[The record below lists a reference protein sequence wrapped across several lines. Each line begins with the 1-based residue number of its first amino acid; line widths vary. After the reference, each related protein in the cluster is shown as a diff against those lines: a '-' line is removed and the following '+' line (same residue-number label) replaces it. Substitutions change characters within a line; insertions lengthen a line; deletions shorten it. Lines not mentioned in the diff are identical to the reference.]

1 MHTERITDPT
11 SVSREEIAAILARG
25 CTPIVQFSRPGYT
38 PELLRSLDALCAEFG
53 VQIQVRFYGYHRDGF
68 DAAALS
74 HLPHVR
80 WLLVDGVMRI
90 DNEECFWHLPSLER
104 LSFGAFEFDRP
115 DFLAGFA
122 LERFTGFALVET
134 RKRNLDLAP
143 LTRCGRL
150 TELYINGHTRNIGA
164 VAGLPKLTA
173 LHLRGIPRQ
182 QDLAFVGA
190 VAGLRDLSLS
200 LGGRAAIDEI
210 SHAGL
215 ESLHIARVR
224 GLASL
229 GSLGRFSALR
239 RLQVEDQLQ
248 LREISLSGARLHE
261 LLLVNCKS
269 LARID
274 GLDEQIDLAHFRTRR
289 TALDLDHLVKRA
301 WPPAMRILALYS
313 GSEKWNKA
321 ARQEL
326 DRRGY
331 REFGYVAPEPF

>member
-11 SVSREEIAAILARG
+11 SVSREELAAILARD

-38 PELLRSLDALCAEFG
+38 PELLRSLDALCADFG
-53 VQIQVRFYGYHRDGF
+53 MRFQVRFYGHYREGF

-74 HLPHVR
+74 HLPHVQ
-80 WLLVDGVMRI
+80 WLLVDSLTRI
-90 DNEECFWHLPSLER
+90 ENEDFLWHLPALER
-104 LSFGAFEFDRP
+104 LSFGVFEFDRL

-122 LERFTGFALVET
+122 LERFTGLTLGET

-143 LTRCGRL
+143 LTRCGCL
-150 TELYINGHTRNIGA
+150 TEFYINGHTRNIGA

-173 LHLRGIPRQ
+173 LHLRGIPKQ

-190 VAGLRDLSLS
+190 VPGLRELSLF

-215 ESLHIARVR
+215 QSFHIVRVR

-229 GSLGRFSALR
+229 GSLGRFPTLR

-248 LREISLSGARLHE
+248 LRQISLSGARLHE
-261 LLLVNCKS
+261 LLLINCKN

-274 GLDEQIDLAHFRTRR
+274 GLDEQIELAHFRARR

-301 WPPAMRILALYS
+301 WPPAMQVLALYS

-321 ARQEL
+321 TRQEL

-331 REFGYVAPEPF
+331 REFGYVAPETF